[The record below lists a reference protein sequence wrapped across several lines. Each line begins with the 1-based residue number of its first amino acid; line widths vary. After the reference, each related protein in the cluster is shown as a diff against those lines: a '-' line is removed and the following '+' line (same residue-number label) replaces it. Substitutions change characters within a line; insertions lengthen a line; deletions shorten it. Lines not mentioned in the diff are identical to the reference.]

1 MKKDFCFHCGMKLDD
16 DSKFCKNCG
25 QKVNDDTQVSEQLAN
40 QSFIENSTERKTIY
54 DGSVHKCSNCGEI
67 IGSFVTVC
75 PTCGKEIRG
84 IHSVSST
91 QELVTKLENISA
103 KKMPIT
109 EEKRSVMKMVFG
121 KDFKNE
127 DALKEALDDFEDQK
141 DEEKASLIINF
152 TVPNSKEDIMEFMI
166 LAASNINA
174 KKGTDDVITKAWIA
188 KLDQVYQK
196 AKIIMSDN
204 PSFVELKN
212 MYENKKKEIKR
223 AKLKLYSILTGLFIG
238 PFSLLLFMAGIEWN
252 YIATITITVI
262 IVIIALL
269 VIFLLNKRYNLLD
282 RL

>member
-1 MKKDFCFHCGMKLDD
+1 MKLYDG
-16 DSKFCKNCG
+16 SRFCENCG
-25 QKVNDDTQVSEQLAN
+25 QKVNDDIQVSEQLAN
-40 QSFIENSTERKTIY
+40 QSFMENSTERKTIY

-75 PTCGKEIRG
+75 PTCGQEIRG
-84 IHSVSST
+84 VSSISSA

-174 KKGTDDVITKAWIA
+174 KKGTGDVITKAWIA

-238 PFSLLLFMAGIEWN
+238 PFSFILFMAGIEWN
-252 YIATITITVI
+252 PIATIAIAVV
-262 IVIIALL
+262 IVIIAIL
-269 VIFLLNKRYNLLD
+269 VIFLLNKRYNSLD